1 MKLTVLIS
9 LLIFFAVGTNS
20 SLTAQEGGGGKPN
33 TPATTWKGKRKQ
45 RKADRKEW
53 KQARKDKRAEEKK
66 ITAHHKRI
74 QTKEVRKRMK
84 RSKVK
89 ATRNHDHQ
97 REPFFQRLFKKK
109 GKRVKKQKEHAVK
122 Q

>member
-1 MKLTVLIS
+1 MSVIKLVILFT
-9 LLIFFAVGTNS
+9 LLVFIGTLN
-20 SLTAQEGGGGKPN
+20 AQEGGGGKPN

-53 KQARKDKRAEEKK
+53 KKKRKEKRAEEKK
-66 ITAHHKRI
+66 IKNHHKRI

-89 ATRNHDHQ
+89 ASRNREHKG
-97 REPFFQRLFKKK
+97 EPFFQRVFNKK
-109 GKRVKKQKEHAVK
+109 GKRVKKSKEHGSTPK
-122 Q
+122 

>member
-1 MKLTVLIS
+1 MSLIKLITLFT
-9 LLIFFAVGTNS
+9 LLVFIGTS
-20 SLTAQEGGGGKPN
+20 YAQEGGGGKPN

-53 KQARKDKRAEEKK
+53 KKKRKEKRAEEKK
-66 ITAHHKRI
+66 IKNHHKRI

-89 ATRNHDHQ
+89 ASRNREHKG
-97 REPFFQRLFKKK
+97 EPFFQRVFNKK
-109 GKRVKKQKEHAVK
+109 GKRVKKSKEHGSTPK
-122 Q
+122 